1 MANKNPIQTAEFLA
15 NIKRPQEGDLGVKL
29 SDKAYGVKLPG
40 DIAAVLDNLPQRS
53 AWLRRVIGEA
63 ARRELLGQPQGGSE
77 NATPPPPPDSAP
89 LRAAPSQKS
98 GAKAKST
105 RRKKIAPAS

>member
-40 DIAAVLDNLPQRS
+40 DIAAALENLPQRS

-63 ARRELLGQPQGGSE
+63 ARRELWGQSQGE
-77 NATPPPPPDSAP
+77 TVDATLSPPPDSAP
-89 LRAAPSQKS
+89 RPIPQNRGRK
-98 GAKAKST
+98 
-105 RRKKIAPAS
+105 RKKQG